1 MAFEARGR
9 HNRGVTDT
17 FESLS
22 RSLGAAIRACRKDRD
37 MIQEDVAHDADL
49 SLRHYQQIE
58 SGDMNATLRSI
69 HNIAGVLGTD
79 VHTLFARAYRMRSNI
94 RRSRS

>member
-1 MAFEARGR
+1 
-9 HNRGVTDT
+9 VTDT

-22 RSLGAAIRACRKDRD
+22 RSLGAAIKAYRKDRD
-37 MIQEDVAHDADL
+37 KIQEDVAHDADL

-69 HNIAGVLGTD
+69 HNIAQVLGTD
-79 VHTLFARAYRMRSNI
+79 MHTLFARAYRLRSSL

>member
-1 MAFEARGR
+1 M
-9 HNRGVTDT
+9 TDT
-17 FESLS
+17 FENLS
-22 RSLGAAIRACRKDRD
+22 RSLGAAIKACRKDQD

-69 HNIAGVLGTD
+69 HNIARVLGTD
-79 VHTLFARAYRMRSNI
+79 VHTLFARASRQRPSL